1 VAKLFVTLGLVYLV
15 VMLFGA
21 WLVRVPPEG
30 WRPEGYDPHE
40 VEVKS
45 LVTTGN
51 VSAANA
57 IKTPQFWLL
66 WTVLFCNVTAGIGLL
81 EQAAPMIQD
90 FFREGDSTTV
100 AAAAAAGFVG
110 VLSLFNMAGRFVWSS
125 TSDVVGRKN
134 IYMLY
139 LGAGM
144 GLYLLLA
151 LVGASTT
158 LVFVLIAGLIISFY
172 GGGFSTVPAY
182 LRDLFGT
189 YQVGAIHGRL
199 LTAWS
204 AAGVAGPLI
213 INGILDTQGE
223 PGTLTA
229 DNYTPALITM
239 VCVLAVGFVANL
251 LIRPVSERFHE
262 SGSDHDR
269 AVPTGAAA
277 SSADGRD
284 LPGPGSAWLPVAWVI
299 VGVPLLY
306 GVYETVVVAF
316 DLF

>member
-1 VAKLFVTLGLVYLV
+1 
-15 VMLFGA
+15 
-21 WLVRVPPEG
+21 
-30 WRPEGYDPHE
+30 
-40 VEVKS
+40 
-45 LVTTGN
+45 
-51 VSAANA
+51 
-57 IKTPQFWLL
+57 
-66 WTVLFCNVTAGIGLL
+66 
-81 EQAAPMIQD
+81 
-90 FFREGDSTTV
+90 
-100 AAAAAAGFVG
+100 
-110 VLSLFNMAGRFVWSS
+110 
-125 TSDVVGRKN
+125 
-134 IYMLY
+134 
-139 LGAGM
+139 
-144 GLYLLLA
+144 